1 MRFNRLDLNLLVALD
16 ALLTLKSVSLA
27 AQKLNLS
34 QSAMSNALA
43 RLREHFEDEL
53 LVPSGRTLHVTPRAS
68 LLQGAVRDIL
78 IRVDTTICA
87 PLIFN
92 PKESTRQFR
101 IFLSD
106 FTMITLMPHLMALC
120 NDRAPRVT
128 FDFLPQSN
136 DPQKLL
142 ERDEADL
149 LIIPNFYCDNEHP
162 HEVLFSEEFR
172 CVVWTKGAFAK
183 VTNKMS
189 LKAFQEAGH
198 VVMKPPGSAPSFE
211 GTIIEQNG
219 IARRV
224 EVQTFSFF
232 GALSLVV
239 GTDRI
244 ATVHRRL
251 AEYGENVL
259 PLKVLQH
266 PVKFPSM
273 QQAMQWQRFR
283 TNDPGLI
290 WLRQLMKEAVTRMDA
305 HLFKCAAIR

>member
-43 RLREHFEDEL
+43 RLRGHFEDEL

-68 LLQGAVRDIL
+68 LLQGPVRDVL
-78 IRVDTTICA
+78 MRVDTTICA
-87 PLIFN
+87 PLVFD
-92 PKESTRQFR
+92 PAESTRQFR

-106 FTMITLMPHLMALC
+106 FTMITLMPHLIALC
-120 NDRAPRVT
+120 NERAPKVR

-149 LIIPNFYCDNEHP
+149 LIIPSFYCDSTHP
-162 HEVLFSEEFR
+162 HDILFSEEFR
-172 CVVWTKGAFAK
+172 CVVWDKGGYANVA
-183 VTNKMS
+183 NKMS
-189 LKAFQEAGH
+189 LKAFQNAGH
-198 VVMKPPGSAPSFE
+198 VVMKPPGAAPSFE

-219 IARRV
+219 ISRRV

-232 GALSLVV
+232 GALALVV
-239 GTDRI
+239 GTNRI

-251 AEYGENVL
+251 AEYGESIL
-259 PLKVLQH
+259 PVKVLQH
-266 PVKFPSM
+266 PVKFPPMHQS
-273 QQAMQWQRFR
+273 MQWQRFR
-283 TNDPGLI
+283 TNDPGLT
-290 WLRQLMKEAVTRMDA
+290 WLRELMKEAVARMDA
-305 HLFKCAAIR
+305 QLFKH

>member
-43 RLREHFEDEL
+43 RLRDHFDDEL
-53 LVPSGRTLHVTPRAS
+53 LVPSGRTLHITPRAS
-68 LLQGAVRDIL
+68 LLQGPVRDVL
-78 IRVDTTICA
+78 MRVDTTICA
-87 PLIFN
+87 PLVFN
-92 PKESTRQFR
+92 PLESARQFR

-106 FTMITLMPHLMALC
+106 FTMIALMPHLIALC
-120 NDRAPRVT
+120 NERAPNVT

-149 LIIPNFYCDNEHP
+149 LIIPNFYCDDTHP
-162 HEVLFSEEFR
+162 HEILFSEEFR
-172 CVVWTKGAFAK
+172 CVVWSKGVFAK
-183 VTNKMS
+183 IANKMS
-189 LKAFQEAGH
+189 LKVFQSAGH
-198 VVMKPPGSAPSFE
+198 VVMKPPGAAPSFE
-211 GTIIEQNG
+211 GTVMEQNG
-219 IARRV
+219 ISRRV

-232 GALSLVV
+232 GALALVV

-251 AEYGENVL
+251 AEYGEKIL
-259 PLKVLQH
+259 PLKVLHH
-266 PVKFPSM
+266 PVKFQPM
-273 QQAMQWQRFR
+273 HQAMQWQRFR
-283 TNDPGLI
+283 TNDPGLT
-290 WLRQLMKEAVTRMDA
+290 WLREMMKEAVTRMDA
-305 HLFKCAAIR
+305 QLLVH

>member
-43 RLREHFEDEL
+43 RLRDHFDDEL
-53 LVPSGRTLHVTPRAS
+53 LAPSGRTLHITPRAS
-68 LLQGAVRDIL
+68 LLQGPVRDVL
-78 IRVDTTICA
+78 VRVDTTICA
-87 PLIFN
+87 PLVFN
-92 PKESTRQFR
+92 PLESSRQFR

-106 FTMITLMPHLMALC
+106 FTMIALMPHLIALC
-120 NDRAPRVT
+120 NERAPNVT

-149 LIIPNFYCDNEHP
+149 LIIPNFYCDDAHP

-172 CVVWTKGAFAK
+172 CVVWSRGVYSKIA
-183 VTNKMS
+183 NKMS
-189 LKAFQEAGH
+189 LKTFQSAGH
-198 VVMKPPGSAPSFE
+198 VVMKPPGAAPSFE
-211 GTIIEQNG
+211 GTIIERNG
-219 IARRV
+219 ISRRV

-232 GALSLVV
+232 GALALVV

-251 AEYGENVL
+251 AEYGERIL

-266 PVKFPSM
+266 PVKFQPMHQS
-273 QQAMQWQRFR
+273 MQWQRFR
-283 TNDPGLI
+283 TNDPGLT
-290 WLRQLMKEAVTRMDA
+290 WLREIMREAVVRMDA
-305 HLFKCAAIR
+305 QLLAH